1 MKHETGFLVTV
12 EAAAAANEKNIFENN
27 SLSRQTAH
35 VRRETSVINKKLPN
49 VFKSCPQMI
58 SLEK

>member
-35 VRRETSVINKKLPN
+35 VRRETSVINKKLPKEFEVGFN
-49 VFKSCPQMI
+49 
-58 SLEK
+58 